1 MAIEKS
7 ISKQRAEAC
16 LEVFQR
22 ILPQCETVEEA
33 FERAAKEPAPKF
45 FVTFARAYRC
55 VRELEVHGK
64 RLKEPTSA
72 AMFDELHRRW
82 KAKGVKHYAGLEEI
96 IEEPAPSFYI
106 TLSTF
111 KRLVYLELR
120 SKKKKNRNG
129 GDKKKN

>member
-1 MAIEKS
+1 MTDMEEKS

-45 FVTFARAYRC
+45 FVSFPRAYRR
-55 VRELEVHGK
+55 VSELERHGK
-64 RLKEPTSA
+64 RVKEPTKA

-82 KAKGVKHYAGLEEI
+82 KAKGVKHYVDLEDI
-96 IEEPAPSFYI
+96 IDEPAPSFYI
-106 TLSTF
+106 APCTF
-111 KRLVYLELR
+111 RCLVYKALR
-120 SKKKKNRNG
+120 NRRKKNG
-129 GDKKKN
+129 KDKRVS

>member
-7 ISKQRAEAC
+7 MSKQRAEAC

-33 FERAAKEPAPKF
+33 FERAAKEPAPRF
-45 FVTFARAYRC
+45 FVSFPRAYRC

-64 RLKEPTSA
+64 RVQEPTKA

-82 KAKGVKHYAGLEEI
+82 KTKGVKHYADLEDI
-96 IEEPAPSFYI
+96 IDEPAPSFYI
-106 TLSTF
+106 APWTF
-111 KRLVYLELR
+111 KALVYKALR
-120 SKKKKNRNG
+120 NKKKQNG

>member
-1 MAIEKS
+1 MSEFKS

-16 LEVFQR
+16 LEAFQR

-45 FVTFARAYRC
+45 FVSFPKAYRC
-55 VRELEVHGK
+55 VSELERHGK
-64 RLKEPTSA
+64 RVTEPTKA
-72 AMFDELHRRW
+72 AMVDELHRRW
-82 KAKGVKHYAGLEEI
+82 KAKGVKHYICLEEI
-96 IEEPAPSFYI
+96 IEDPAPSFYI
-106 TLSTF
+106 TLPTF

-120 SKKKKNRNG
+120 SKKKKDRNG